1 MENLTQEK
9 SRLIKVLF
17 VLAVIVCV
25 YFTVKVMAEVKGLQ
39 FIGGGAPA
47 SNVISFE
54 GKGEVSAKPDLA
66 TISFTITDNQKDM
79 KAAQDKVTAKESAA
93 IAFLTGAGIEKKDI
107 KTEGYNSYPKYDYQN
122 SVCAPV
128 PMGAGSSEIAIA
140 PASPYYCPP
149 GRQVL
154 TGYEVSENISVK
166 IRDLTKAGDI
176 IKGLGDIKVSNII
189 GPNFSIENED
199 ALKAQARKMAIDEAK
214 EKAKLLSRDLGVRL
228 VRIVNFSENGNN
240 PFMYAEAMMAKD
252 SVSNAGAAPAPE
264 LPTGE
269 NKIVSNV
276 SITYEIR

>member
-9 SRLIKVLF
+9 SKLIKVLF
-17 VLAVIVCV
+17 VLAVIVCA
-25 YFTVKVMAEVKGLQ
+25 YFAVKVIAEVKGLQ

-54 GKGEVSAKPDLA
+54 GRGEVSGKPDLA

-79 KAAQDKVTAKESAA
+79 KSAQDKVTAKEAAA
-93 IAFLTGAGIEKKDI
+93 ITFLTESGIDKKDI
-107 KTEGYNSYPKYDYQN
+107 KTEGYNSYPRYDYQN
-122 SVCAPV
+122 SICPPIPARDSMP
-128 PMGAGSSEIAIA
+128 EIAIA
-140 PASPYYCPP
+140 PAPTYYCPP
-149 GRQVL
+149 GKQVL
-154 TGYEVSENISVK
+154 TGYEVSENVSVK

-176 IKGLGDIKVSNII
+176 VKGLGGLGVSNIS

-214 EKAKLLSRDLGVRL
+214 EKAKVLSRDLGVRL